1 VTAQKYQKLAKV
13 HALIVDTG
21 IGIRRHLQRH
31 PRFRNLGDDLAAI
44 QAALKPFVTGTYL
57 ANAQDHRPEYENQ
70 GLGLS
75 VINEISRRSGGEL
88 YVWSGRALYR
98 SRSGVETMPVEWP
111 GTVVFLTLP
120 IKLDVNV
127 TDVVKGFDAALQKP
141 KIQLK
146 FNR

>member
-1 VTAQKYQKLAKV
+1 
-13 HALIVDTG
+13 
-21 IGIRRHLQRH
+21 
-31 PRFRNLGDDLAAI
+31 
-44 QAALKPFVTGTYL
+44 
-57 ANAQDHRPEYENQ
+57 
-70 GLGLS
+70 
-75 VINEISRRSGGEL
+75 
-88 YVWSGRALYR
+88 
-98 SRSGVETMPVEWP
+98 MPVEWP